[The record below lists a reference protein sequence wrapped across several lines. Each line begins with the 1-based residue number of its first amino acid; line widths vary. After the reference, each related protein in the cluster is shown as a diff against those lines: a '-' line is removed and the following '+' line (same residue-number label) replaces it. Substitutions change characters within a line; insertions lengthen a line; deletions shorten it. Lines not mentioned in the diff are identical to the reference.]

1 MPPFFACI
9 KKFLTP
15 KFFACRRKSTLNLEV
30 FRLQKKNFGFLMS
43 FSHGEEKVAWHYAFC
58 YDIKD
63 KEI

>member
-1 MPPFFACI
+1 MSEEICA
-9 KKFLTP
+9 KLLTVP
-15 KFFACRRKSTLNLEV
+15 V